1 MAIEF
6 KDIKNII
13 NGKYSLCLS
22 KDIIYDIALR
32 AGYDPLDDKC
42 VDYYGDHEEY
52 LQSAVG
58 VNLTIDDYI
67 NFNNHDFDVLQSR
80 SNDNF
85 DKDVFFDHCEVK
97 QIESNE
103 FDGLIIHLEKTSR

>member
-6 KDIKNII
+6 KNIKNII

-22 KDIIYDIALR
+22 EDIIYDIALR
-32 AGYDPLDDKC
+32 VGYDPLDDKC

-58 VNLTIDDYI
+58 VNLTANDYI
-67 NFNNHDFDVLQSR
+67 NFNDQDFNILQSR
-80 SNDNF
+80 SSDNF
-85 DKDVFFDHCEVK
+85 DKDIFFDHYEVK
-97 QIESNE
+97 QIEINE
-103 FDGLIIHLEKTSR
+103 FDGLIIHLDKNI